1 MEGIHAWRNGMNL
14 KHGDE
19 MHRNV
24 RGELAYGDVERV
36 LPRFPSFSSTASNP
50 KIISESISK

>member
-1 MEGIHAWRNGMNL
+1 MNL

-24 RGELAYGDVERV
+24 RGEPAYGDVERV

-50 KIISESISK
+50 KIISESTSK